1 MTRPTREALN
11 NADESVREYI
21 DTLEGLILKIEE
33 LAKLGVSVN
42 GSKRANLGTIIL
54 RYIAVSR
61 LVD

>member
-33 LAKLGVSVN
+33 LAKLDVSVN
-42 GSKRANLGTIIL
+42 GSKRANLGTVIL